1 MTLTTTP
8 SPRRL
13 RGRLLGAIA
22 IAVSSIA
29 VLGVDGGVGAAPKTS
44 SEAIAAEA
52 DRALAALD
60 AWQADR
66 NPADYVRFVQGRDA
80 AATMTAADL
89 EVDQAS
95 LRSEWSSVPM
105 AQQQAVLAAMS
116 QLGVPYQFL
125 ASEPGVGFDCSGLT
139 LWAYDQAGIEI
150 PRVSRDQ
157 IQAAEAVEF
166 DEAVAGDLMFY
177 PGHIGLYLGMGL
189 FVHSVEPGVPVQAR
203 HVPTKRNLDWGTLA
217 VDG

>member
-1 MTLTTTP
+1 MTSSP
-8 SPRRL
+8 SSPHPRL
-13 RGRLLGAIA
+13 RGRLFAATAIV
-22 IAVSSIA
+22 VSSFA
-29 VLGVDGGVGAAPKTS
+29 AFGADGGAGAAPKTS
-44 SEAIAAEA
+44 SAAIATEA

-80 AATMTAADL
+80 TATMTAVDL
-89 EVDQAS
+89 EVDEAT

-116 QLGVPYQFL
+116 QLGVPYQYL
-125 ASEPGVGFDCSGLT
+125 AAEPGVGFDCSGLT
-139 LWAYDQAGIEI
+139 LWAYDRAGIEM
-150 PRVSRDQ
+150 PRVSSDQ
-157 IQAAEAVEF
+157 IDAAADVEF
-166 DEAVAGDLMFY
+166 DDAGAGDLMFY

-203 HVPTKRNLDWGTLA
+203 HIPERRSLDWGTLA